1 MYGRILNRAL
11 NALRPLLSFTPS
23 SHDSPS
29 RDPSSS
35 HDSPSRDPQQ
45 LYQLCLLLAF
55 VLCLRSIA
63 LFVDLSSLRDD
74 PDAYLRLAGNLA
86 RAGVLGIESSD
97 GLTVTPSAF
106 RPPLYPWLLSRL
118 ADGDGNIPAY
128 LIATLHLLL
137 GVGTIWLVWSIAKQ
151 LKIPWPWLPAL
162 LVTLDPLLL
171 RASQLVMTET
181 LAAFLAVLAW
191 RLWLAV
197 YPTERA
203 EQRTLGQWLL
213 LFGLGCTFG
222 LSVLARPTAGP
233 WVALCA
239 LGLLFV
245 ACSCWKRR
253 VNDCLM
259 VSLLVSACL
268 APWILRNVA
277 VIGKPIWATT
287 HGGYTLLLANN
298 PMIYEHFQRSGPS
311 RQWDAEPFHQRWASR
326 YEAVGKNSPAEH
338 SFWLEPLS
346 ASTSEPNWNEADD
359 DALAYSAA
367 WNTIARQPLMFA
379 LSSMYRVGWLWS
391 PWPLVDSIGLRLV
404 IGGWYALMFAL
415 AIVGLRQGNW
425 ACGRQ
430 AWLRVWWLP
439 LALVL
444 SLTLIHAVFW
454 SNMRMRAPA
463 MAAIYVAASMALPRN
478 TRPPT
483 AGSSGIRQEFR
494 KSDFA

>member
-1 MYGRILNRAL
+1 M
-11 NALRPLLSFTPS
+11 FTITTS
-23 SHDSPS
+23 SHDPTSPHDSPS
-29 RDPSSS
+29 RDLQ
-35 HDSPSRDPQQ
+35 SPGR
-45 LYQLCLLLAF
+45 LWALLAF
-55 VLCLRSIA
+55 ALCLRGIV
-63 LFVDLSSLRDD
+63 LFVGQSSLSDD
-74 PDAYLRLAGNLA
+74 PDAYLRLAGNWA
-86 RAGVLGIESSD
+86 RAGVLGVESSD
-97 GLTVTPSAF
+97 GSTVTPTAF

-118 ADGDGNIPAY
+118 ADNDGNISVF
-128 LIATLHLLL
+128 LIAMMHLLL
-137 GVGTIWLVWSIAKQ
+137 GVGTVWLVWSIANQ
-151 LKIPWPWLPAL
+151 LMIPWPWLPAL

-171 RASQLVMTET
+171 RASQVVMTET

-197 YPTERA
+197 YPTDRTER
-203 EQRTLGQWLL
+203 RTIGQWLM

-222 LSVLARPTAGP
+222 LSILARPTAGP

-253 VNDCLM
+253 VNDCLI
-259 VSLLVSACL
+259 VSLLVAACL
-268 APWILRNVA
+268 APWVLRNVA
-277 VIGKPIWATT
+277 VMGKPIWATS

-298 PMIYEHFQRSGPS
+298 PLIYEHFQRHGPS
-311 RQWDAEPFHQRWASR
+311 RQWNAEAFHERWASR
-326 YEAVGKNSPAEH
+326 YETAEKKSATEE
-338 SFWLEPLS
+338 SFWLEPV
-346 ASTSEPNWNEADD
+346 APEEIHPTWNELAD

-367 WNTIARQPLMFA
+367 WSTIARHPLMFV
-379 LSSMYRVGWLWS
+379 LSSIYRVGWLWS

-415 AIVGLRQGNW
+415 AVVGLRQGNW
-425 ACGRQ
+425 AGSRQ

-463 MAAIYVAASMALPRN
+463 MAVIYVAASMAIPLNVRT
-478 TRPPT
+478 TR
-483 AGSSGIRQEFR
+483 GV
-494 KSDFA
+494 